1 VSGARFLDARSPT
14 TRSRNAI
21 FAGTSVALLMMSIDT
36 TIVATALPTLTSD
49 LHTSV
54 DWSAW
59 TISGY
64 QLGAVTALPVA
75 GRLSDGF
82 GRKRMFLLFISMFTL
97 ASLACGLATN
107 IYLLVAFR
115 FIQALGGA
123 GLVPSV
129 TGIVSDQFGADRDR
143 PIGLLTSIFPLGAL
157 IGPALGGVI
166 VTYFSWRLIFAIN
179 IPVGVLLIVLLARLV
194 PADDRGARRSLRID
208 ALGSALMSLGLLSL
222 MLGLGELGR
231 KGSASLEAWIL
242 IVIAVALGCAFSVRQ
257 KYARYPIIPTVL
269 LRERQ
274 FAIVNALNLLY
285 GAAIFGIY
293 ALVPLYAQVAFGLR
307 PLEAGALLAMRAI
320 GMTVAA
326 AITSLFIMRRFG
338 YRAPMASGFVVSG
351 MSLLL
356 LAVPHHWLSAFAWL
370 SIACTLSGVGAGIAG
385 PPSNNAN
392 IELMPS
398 QVGAIVGLRVMFRQT
413 GGIIAISIAAAA
425 VAGSG
430 SGPRILG
437 VVFLVLGVLTL
448 IATPAII
455 GVPENRGSLRG
466 VRQPIVPSE
475 TA

>member
-1 VSGARFLDARSPT
+1 MSGAPLLDARSPT

-64 QLGAVTALPVA
+64 QLGAVTALPIA

-123 GLVPSV
+123 RTRPFGHRNCVRSV
-129 TGIVSDQFGADRDR
+129 RSRPGQADR
-143 PIGLLTSIFPLGAL
+143 PAHEHLPFGAL
-157 IGPALGGVI
+157 IGPALGGII

-179 IPVGVLLIVLLARLV
+179 IPVGVLLIVLLSRLV
-194 PADDRGARRSLRID
+194 PADDRGARHSLRID
-208 ALGSALMSLGLLSL
+208 AIGLALMSLGLLSL

-231 KGSASLEAWIL
+231 KGSASLDSWIL
-242 IVIAVALGCAFSVRQ
+242 IVVAVALGCGFAVRQ
-257 KYARYPIIPTVL
+257 RYSRYPIIPMVL

-293 ALVPLYAQVAFGLR
+293 ALVPLYAEVAFGLR
-307 PLEAGALLAMRAI
+307 PLEAGALLAERAA

-351 MSLLL
+351 VSLLL
-356 LAVPHHWLSAFAWL
+356 VAVPHHWLSAFAWL

-413 GGIIAISIAAAA
+413 GGIIAISVAAAA
-425 VAGSG
+425 VAASG
-430 SGPRILG
+430 SGPRSS
-437 VVFLVLGVLTL
+437 VLC
-448 IATPAII
+448 
-455 GVPENRGSLRG
+455 SL
-466 VRQPIVPSE
+466 SWE
-475 TA
+475 C